1 MIQMSNRLGMV
12 ALLVALVAPMAPVA
26 AAEAKTP
33 PLLVRLASIETL
45 TRQFFL
51 LAEKVNRKAE
61 AEQLKNALQSVTGPG
76 GIQGFDPSKPI
87 GIYGSIGPNGLDSTG
102 VILVPASDETAML
115 AALKKLA
122 GVIGGNLVEAKGKG
136 LHTLNLDQSPFPIF
150 LRFTKGYCWATLK
163 DEAPLADSALPDPAK
178 LLQAPAGSVAR
189 LHFDLAAVPENL
201 RITAVEALKQS
212 IAMAREKAPAD
223 ETPAA
228 RTFRLQMSDM
238 MEGGLIQFLKEG
250 GALDLEM
257 GLDEKTEDLRL
268 EARMETI
275 ENSSLGK
282 AMEAMGSGPSI
293 GRAVSG
299 YGKTLSLSSYV
310 MLPPDLRKAVVGVLE
325 EGFAKAKNSDAGDSE
340 KKMIAEVID
349 AIMPTLKSGVFD
361 SGVALIPSKKEGLHT
376 AALAFRVK
384 DGAKVEGVIRA
395 AVKQLGE
402 KLEGK
407 VKLDV
412 ATYAGVKVHEISGN
426 DSKAR
431 EMLGD
436 GPAFLAV
443 RNDMVL
449 ITAGPEALALLKDMA
464 SVAPVTGSM
473 MQAELGLA
481 SIVKLG
487 DSNVPK
493 ELVRKASAKA
503 FGDKAGIDRARI
515 EVTSGKGIGLK
526 VTANLAI
533 LEFLTMLDPSRD

>member
-1 MIQMSNRLGMV
+1 
-12 ALLVALVAPMAPVA
+12 
-26 AAEAKTP
+26 
-33 PLLVRLASIETL
+33 
-45 TRQFFL
+45 
-51 LAEKVNRKAE
+51 
-61 AEQLKNALQSVTGPG
+61 
-76 GIQGFDPSKPI
+76 
-87 GIYGSIGPNGLDSTG
+87 
-102 VILVPASDETAML
+102 
-115 AALKKLA
+115 
-122 GVIGGNLVEAKGKG
+122 
-136 LHTLNLDQSPFPIF
+136 
-150 LRFTKGYCWATLK
+150 
-163 DEAPLADSALPDPAK
+163 
-178 LLQAPAGSVAR
+178 
-189 LHFDLAAVPENL
+189 
-201 RITAVEALKQS
+201 
-212 IAMAREKAPAD
+212 
-223 ETPAA
+223 
-228 RTFRLQMSDM
+228 
-238 MEGGLIQFLKEG
+238 
-250 GALDLEM
+250 
-257 GLDEKTEDLRL
+257 
-268 EARMETI
+268 
-275 ENSSLGK
+275 
-282 AMEAMGSGPSI
+282 MEAMGSGPSI
-293 GRAVSG
+293 GRAVAG

-310 MLPPDLRKAVVGVLE
+310 MLPPDLRKAFVGVLE

-407 VKLDV
+407 LKLDV

-533 LEFLTMLDPSRD
+533 LEFLTMLDPNQR